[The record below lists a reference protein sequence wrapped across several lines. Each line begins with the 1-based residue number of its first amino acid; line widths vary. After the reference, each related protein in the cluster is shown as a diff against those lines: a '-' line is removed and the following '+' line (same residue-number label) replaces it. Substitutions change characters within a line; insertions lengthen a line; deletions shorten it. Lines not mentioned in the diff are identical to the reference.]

1 MEIIAKGQKDLSRE
15 VRDAQL
21 CTGCGACVGLC
32 PYHAVHRDQVV
43 SLHDCDLQKGRC
55 YAFCPRTPTDLQ
67 AMRARLFDQQ
77 YFTPQIG
84 PLREY
89 LIVRA
94 ASEAVR
100 RGAQHGGTVT
110 ALMGLAL
117 KEGMIDVAVLSE
129 KTDDLVRSGADC
141 ASPQEVRKHGKVG
154 FVSAAMV
161 AAFNRAAQGKAEKI
175 GVVATPC
182 QAFALAKMRMKPI
195 PEKDSGIDKLNLVVG
210 LFCGWTLSW
219 RKFTALLEARVGLEN
234 VTGMDIPAGK
244 KQVSIFT
251 PSGPVAI
258 SWEEMDPLVRE
269 ACRYCIDTTAEFAD
283 ISIGSARLPGAWEQM
298 RSWNQLI
305 VRTKRAEE
313 LVALARKKKI
323 LEFRDVPAG
332 GPG

>member
-100 RGAQHGGTVT
+100 RGATST
-110 ALMGLAL
+110 AG
-117 KEGMIDVAVLSE
+117 
-129 KTDDLVRSGADC
+129 
-141 ASPQEVRKHGKVG
+141 Q
-154 FVSAAMV
+154 
-161 AAFNRAAQGKAEKI
+161 
-175 GVVATPC
+175 
-182 QAFALAKMRMKPI
+182 
-195 PEKDSGIDKLNLVVG
+195 
-210 LFCGWTLSW
+210 
-219 RKFTALLEARVGLEN
+219 
-234 VTGMDIPAGK
+234 
-244 KQVSIFT
+244 
-251 PSGPVAI
+251 
-258 SWEEMDPLVRE
+258 
-269 ACRYCIDTTAEFAD
+269 
-283 ISIGSARLPGAWEQM
+283 
-298 RSWNQLI
+298 
-305 VRTKRAEE
+305 
-313 LVALARKKKI
+313 
-323 LEFRDVPAG
+323 
-332 GPG
+332 